1 MRGKG
6 RSGSQLQHN
15 QNTGK
20 GPSCPLGAA
29 APVLPTLPRL
39 AEQFT
44 NASKNLEKGR
54 TETWLGHRGVAKGDP
69 GRQGWGGENEG
80 TIQFLIL

>member
-1 MRGKG
+1 M
-6 RSGSQLQHN
+6 
-15 QNTGK
+15 
-20 GPSCPLGAA
+20 
-29 APVLPTLPRL
+29 LPTLPTL

-54 TETWLGHRGVAKGDP
+54 TETWLGHRGAAKGDP
-69 GRQGWGGENEG
+69 GRQGWGGESEG